1 MKEQA
6 IMHRILLAAGNG
18 LSRLFRCNS
27 GSAWVGRNGNFH
39 LAKKPETVHL
49 NAGDVVLRCAQPVQM
64 GLTKGGSDTIGWTQR
79 VIQPHDVGRVA
90 ALFTGIEV
98 KTSTGRPTA
107 EQLHF
112 IDVVNDAGGIAGIAR
127 SEEEAL
133 TILSTGGKV
142 GHISPETGNG

>member
-18 LSRLFRCNS
+18 LSRLFRCNT
-27 GSAWVGRNGNFH
+27 GQAWVGHGHVHQAR
-39 LAKKPETVHL
+39 KIETVTL
-49 NAGDVVLRCAQPVQM
+49 NPGDVVLRRAQPVQM
-64 GLTKGGSDTIGWTQR
+64 GLTKGGSDTVGWTQR

-98 KTSTGRPTA
+98 KTSTGRPTP

-127 SEEEAL
+127 SEAEAL